1 MMMTMQKYPEE
12 RKKANSSSKEEMKKG
27 GGQPFDCSNLLVLQ

>member
-12 RKKANSSSKEEMKKG
+12 KKKANGSSKEEMKKG